1 MLVMSRLAVALL
13 ALATLTT
20 GCAAMGTK
28 RSTQSGSQI
37 QRTSE
42 PTPTT
47 DTGALDARPE
57 LGQR

>member
-1 MLVMSRLAVALL
+1 MSRLAVLL
-13 ALATLTT
+13 VAAATLTT

-28 RSTQSGSQI
+28 RSTQNGSQI

-42 PTPTT
+42 PSETV
-47 DTGALDARPE
+47 DHGSLDGRPE

>member
-1 MLVMSRLAVALL
+1 MSRLAVLL
-13 ALATLTT
+13 VAAATLTT

-28 RSTQSGSQI
+28 RSTQNGSQI

-42 PTPTT
+42 PAERV
-47 DTGALDARPE
+47 DNAALDGRPE

>member
-1 MLVMSRLAVALL
+1 MSRLVVVLVAF
-13 ALATLTT
+13 ATLTT

-28 RSTQSGSQI
+28 RSTSNGSQI

-42 PTPTT
+42 PAESV
-47 DTGALDARPE
+47 DHGSLDGRPE